1 MKILVV
7 EDEKRIANY
16 VKKGLELKSHVV
28 DVCYDG
34 QAGLD
39 FALAEEYDL
48 LILDWMLPG
57 MSGLEICK
65 QLRADDDSTPIL
77 MLTARGEVKDTVT
90 GLDAGADD
98 YLPKP
103 FAFEELLARVNALGR
118 RSKEEVTSTFAID
131 SLVVDPKQAQVIRAG
146 KEVQLSKKEFSLL
159 EFLLRNQGQVF
170 SAQQLAERVWS
181 FDSDV
186 TPNAAQVYIGYIR
199 NKIDKDFPEE
209 KPLITTVRGFGYKVG

>member
-16 VKKGLELKSHVV
+16 LKKGLELSSHVV

-34 QAGLD
+34 QSGLD

-48 LILDWMLPG
+48 LILDWMLPKI
-57 MSGLEICK
+57 SGLDMCK
-65 QLRADDDSTPIL
+65 QLREDDDSTPIL

-98 YLPKP
+98 YLAKP

-118 RSKEEVTSTFAID
+118 RSTEEVTTTYTLD
-131 SLVVDPKQAQVIRAG
+131 SLTVDPQKATVSRAG
-146 KEVQLSKKEFSLL
+146 EPVKLSKKEFALL

-199 NKIDKDFPEE
+199 TKIDKDFPDEN
-209 KPLITTVRGFGYKVG
+209 PLITTVRGFGYKVG